1 MTRDELLAL
10 MDHFSASVLHRMEY
24 EEGDTRI
31 VLEKAPIAPV
41 APLTAVAPAAVPAMA
56 PAPTAPAEQPCL
68 PAFLVGAE
76 QIKAEGSVIKAPLV
90 GTFYAAPSPEVA
102 PFVKAGDTV
111 KKNDTVCI
119 LEAMK
124 MMSEVPAPCDCV
136 IEEVLSASG
145 ELVGFGQPLFRI
157 REL

>member
-10 MDHFSASVLHRMEY
+10 MDHFSASVLYRMEY
-24 EEGDTRI
+24 EEGDTRL
-31 VLEKAPIAPV
+31 VLEKAPPAPAV
-41 APLTAVAPAAVPAMA
+41 PLMAAAPAAVPAAAVA
-56 PAPTAPAEQPCL
+56 PAAPALESDAPQ
-68 PAFLVGAE
+68 
-76 QIKAEGSVIKAPLV
+76 AEGSAIKAPLV
-90 GTFYAAPSPEVA
+90 GTFYAAPSPEDA

-119 LEAMK
+119 IEAMK

>member
-10 MDHFSASVLHRMEY
+10 MDHFSASALHRMEF
-24 EEGDTRI
+24 EEGNLRL
-31 VLEKAPIAPV
+31 VLEKAPPSPAVPIA
-41 APLTAVAPAAVPAMA
+41 AVPAAVPAAAAAAEA
-56 PAPTAPAEQPCL
+56 PQ
-68 PAFLVGAE
+68 
-76 QIKAEGSVIKAPLV
+76 AEGSVIKAPLV
-90 GTFYAAPSPEVA
+90 GTFYAAPAPEA
-102 PFVKAGDTV
+102 PAFVKAGDKV

-119 LEAMK
+119 IEAMK

-145 ELVGFGQPLFRI
+145 DLVGYDQPLFRI

>member
-31 VLEKAPIAPV
+31 VLEKAPPAPV

-56 PAPTAPAEQPCL
+56 APAPTAPAATTEAPQ
-68 PAFLVGAE
+68 
-76 QIKAEGSVIKAPLV
+76 AEGSVIKAPLV
-90 GTFYAAPSPEVA
+90 GTFYAAPSPEAA

>member
-31 VLEKAPIAPV
+31 VLEKAPPAPV

-56 PAPTAPAEQPCL
+56 APAPTAPAATTEAPQ
-68 PAFLVGAE
+68 
-76 QIKAEGSVIKAPLV
+76 AEGSVIKAPLV
-90 GTFYAAPSPEVA
+90 GTFYAAPSPEAA

-136 IEEVLSASG
+136 IVEVLSASG

>member
-56 PAPTAPAEQPCL
+56 PAPTAPA
-68 PAFLVGAE
+68 ATAE
-76 QIKAEGSVIKAPLV
+76 APQAEGSVIKAPLV
-90 GTFYAAPSPEVA
+90 GTFYAAASPEA
-102 PFVKAGDTV
+102 EAFVKAGDKV

-119 LEAMK
+119 IEAMK

-136 IEEVLSASG
+136 IEEVLVSNG
-145 ELVGFGQPLFRI
+145 DLIGYDQPLFRI

>member
-1 MTRDELLAL
+1 M
-10 MDHFSASVLHRMEY
+10 
-24 EEGDTRI
+24 
-31 VLEKAPIAPV
+31 
-41 APLTAVAPAAVPAMA
+41 
-56 PAPTAPAEQPCL
+56 
-68 PAFLVGAE
+68 
-76 QIKAEGSVIKAPLV
+76 
-90 GTFYAAPSPEVA
+90 
-102 PFVKAGDTV
+102 

-136 IEEVLSASG
+136 IEEVLSTSG

>member
-10 MDHFSASVLHRMEY
+10 MDHFSASALHRMEF
-24 EEGDTRI
+24 EEGNLRL
-31 VLEKAPIAPV
+31 VLEKAPPSPAVPIA
-41 APLTAVAPAAVPAMA
+41 AVPAAVPAA
-56 PAPTAPAEQPCL
+56 AAPAEAPQ
-68 PAFLVGAE
+68 
-76 QIKAEGSVIKAPLV
+76 AEGSVIKAPLV
-90 GTFYAAPSPEVA
+90 GTFYAAPAPEA
-102 PFVKAGDTV
+102 PAFVKAGDMV

-119 LEAMK
+119 IEAMK

-145 ELVGFGQPLFRI
+145 DLVGYDQPLFRI

>member
-10 MDHFSASVLHRMEY
+10 MDRFSASALHRMEF
-24 EEGDTRI
+24 EEGNLRL
-31 VLEKAPIAPV
+31 VLEKAPPSPAVPIA
-41 APLTAVAPAAVPAMA
+41 AVPAAVPAA
-56 PAPTAPAEQPCL
+56 AAPAEAPQ
-68 PAFLVGAE
+68 
-76 QIKAEGSVIKAPLV
+76 AEGSVIKAPLV
-90 GTFYAAPSPEVA
+90 GTFYAAPAPEA
-102 PFVKAGDTV
+102 PAFVKAGDKV

-119 LEAMK
+119 IEAMK

-145 ELVGFGQPLFRI
+145 DLVGYDQPLFRI

>member
-56 PAPTAPAEQPCL
+56 APAPAAPTATAEAPQ
-68 PAFLVGAE
+68 
-76 QIKAEGSVIKAPLV
+76 AEGSVIKAPLV
-90 GTFYAAPSPEVA
+90 GTFYTAAGPDAA
-102 PFVKAGDTV
+102 PFVQAGDKV
-111 KKNDTVCI
+111 QKGQTVCI

-124 MMSEVPAPCDCV
+124 AMSEIPAPMDCV
-136 IEEVLSASG
+136 IEEVLLDNGSLAA
-145 ELVGFGQPLFRI
+145 FDAPLFRV
-157 REL
+157 RRL

>member
-31 VLEKAPIAPV
+31 VLEKAPPAPV

-56 PAPTAPAEQPCL
+56 PAPTTPAATTEAPQ
-68 PAFLVGAE
+68 
-76 QIKAEGSVIKAPLV
+76 AEGSVIKAPLV
-90 GTFYAAPSPEVA
+90 GTFYAAPSPEAA

-136 IEEVLSASG
+136 IEEVLAANG
-145 ELVGFGQPLFRI
+145 DLVGYGQPLFRI

>member
-10 MDHFSASVLHRMEY
+10 MDHFSASALHRMEF
-24 EEGDTRI
+24 EEGNLRL
-31 VLEKAPIAPV
+31 VLEKAPPAP
-41 APLTAVAPAAVPAMA
+41 AVPMAAVPAAVPAPA
-56 PAPTAPAEQPCL
+56 PAPAAAAEAPQ
-68 PAFLVGAE
+68 
-76 QIKAEGSVIKAPLV
+76 AEGSVIKAPLV
-90 GTFYAAPSPEVA
+90 GTFYAAPAPEA
-102 PFVKAGDTV
+102 PAFVKAGDKV

-119 LEAMK
+119 IEAMK

-145 ELVGFGQPLFRI
+145 DLVGYDQPLFRI

>member
-10 MDHFSASVLHRMEY
+10 MDHFSASALHRMEF
-24 EEGDTRI
+24 EEGNLRL
-31 VLEKAPIAPV
+31 VLEKAPPSPAVPIA
-41 APLTAVAPAAVPAMA
+41 AVPAAVPAA
-56 PAPTAPAEQPCL
+56 AAPAEAPQ
-68 PAFLVGAE
+68 
-76 QIKAEGSVIKAPLV
+76 AEGSVIKAPLV
-90 GTFYAAPSPEVA
+90 GTFYAAPAPEA
-102 PFVKAGDTV
+102 PAFVKAGDKV

-119 LEAMK
+119 IEAMK

-145 ELVGFGQPLFRI
+145 DLVGYDQPLFRI

>member
-31 VLEKAPIAPV
+31 VLEKAPPAPV

-56 PAPTAPAEQPCL
+56 APAPTAPAATTEAPQ
-68 PAFLVGAE
+68 
-76 QIKAEGSVIKAPLV
+76 AEGSVIKAPLV
-90 GTFYAAPSPEVA
+90 GTFYAAPSPEAA
-102 PFVKAGDTV
+102 PFVKTGDTV

-136 IEEVLSASG
+136 IEEVLFASG

>member
-24 EEGDTRI
+24 EEGDTLI
-31 VLEKAPIAPV
+31 VLEKAPPAPV
-41 APLTAVAPAAVPAMA
+41 AHLTAVAPAAVPAMA
-56 PAPTAPAEQPCL
+56 APAPTAPAATTEAPQ
-68 PAFLVGAE
+68 
-76 QIKAEGSVIKAPLV
+76 AEGSVIKAPLV
-90 GTFYAAPSPEVA
+90 GTFYAAPSPEAA

>member
-10 MDHFSASVLHRMEY
+10 MDHFSASALHRMEF
-24 EEGDTRI
+24 EEGNLRL
-31 VLEKAPIAPV
+31 VLEKAPPSPAVPIA
-41 APLTAVAPAAVPAMA
+41 AVPAAVPAA
-56 PAPTAPAEQPCL
+56 AAPAEAPQ
-68 PAFLVGAE
+68 
-76 QIKAEGSVIKAPLV
+76 AEGSVIKAPLV
-90 GTFYAAPSPEVA
+90 GTFYAAPAPEA
-102 PFVKAGDTV
+102 PAFVKAGDKV

-119 LEAMK
+119 IEAMK

-136 IEEVLSASG
+136 IEEVLPASG

>member
-10 MDHFSASVLHRMEY
+10 MDHFSASALHRMEL
-24 EEGDTRI
+24 EEGNLRL
-31 VLEKAPIAPV
+31 VLEKAPPAPTV
-41 APLTAVAPAAVPAMA
+41 PLAAAPAAVPAAVPAPAA
-56 PAPTAPAEQPCL
+56 PAPEAAAPQ
-68 PAFLVGAE
+68 
-76 QIKAEGSVIKAPLV
+76 AEGSAIKAPLV
-90 GTFYAAPSPEVA
+90 GTFYAAPAPEAA

-119 LEAMK
+119 IEAMK

>member
-10 MDHFSASVLHRMEY
+10 MDHFSASALHRREF
-24 EEGDTRI
+24 EEGNLRL
-31 VLEKAPIAPV
+31 VLEKAPPS
-41 APLTAVAPAAVPAMA
+41 PAVPIAAVPAAAAEA
-56 PAPTAPAEQPCL
+56 PQ
-68 PAFLVGAE
+68 
-76 QIKAEGSVIKAPLV
+76 AEGSVIKAPLV
-90 GTFYAAPSPEVA
+90 GTFYAAPAPEA
-102 PFVKAGDTV
+102 PAFVKAGDKV

-119 LEAMK
+119 IEAMK

-145 ELVGFGQPLFRI
+145 DLVGYDQPLFRI

>member
-31 VLEKAPIAPV
+31 VLEKAPPAPV

-56 PAPTAPAEQPCL
+56 APAPTAPAATTEAPQ
-68 PAFLVGAE
+68 
-76 QIKAEGSVIKAPLV
+76 AEGSVIKAPLV
-90 GTFYAAPSPEVA
+90 GTFYAAPSPEAA
-102 PFVKAGDTV
+102 PFVKAGDPV

>member
-56 PAPTAPAEQPCL
+56 PTPAAPSAPAAPAEVPQ
-68 PAFLVGAE
+68 AE
-76 QIKAEGSVIKAPLV
+76 DSVIKAPLV
-90 GTFYAAPSPEVA
+90 GTFYAAPSPEAA
-102 PFVKAGDTV
+102 PFVKVGDTV

-119 LEAMK
+119 LEATK

>member
-10 MDHFSASVLHRMEY
+10 MDRFSASALHRMEF
-24 EEGDTRI
+24 EEGNLRL
-31 VLEKAPIAPV
+31 VLEKAPPSPAVPIA
-41 APLTAVAPAAVPAMA
+41 AVPAAVPAA
-56 PAPTAPAEQPCL
+56 AAPAEAPQ
-68 PAFLVGAE
+68 
-76 QIKAEGSVIKAPLV
+76 AEGSVIKAPLV

-136 IEEVLSASG
+136 IEEVLPASG

>member
-10 MDHFSASVLHRMEY
+10 MDRFSASALHRMEF
-24 EEGDTRI
+24 EEGNLRL
-31 VLEKAPIAPV
+31 VLEKAPPSPAVPIA
-41 APLTAVAPAAVPAMA
+41 AVPAAVPAA
-56 PAPTAPAEQPCL
+56 AAPAEAPQ
-68 PAFLVGAE
+68 
-76 QIKAEGSVIKAPLV
+76 AEGSVIKAPLV
-90 GTFYAAPSPEVA
+90 GTFYAAPAPEA
-102 PFVKAGDTV
+102 PAFVKAGDMV

-119 LEAMK
+119 IEAMK

-145 ELVGFGQPLFRI
+145 DLVGYDQPLFRI

>member
-31 VLEKAPIAPV
+31 VLEKAPTAPV

-56 PAPTAPAEQPCL
+56 APAPAAPA
-68 PAFLVGAE
+68 ATAE
-76 QIKAEGSVIKAPLV
+76 APQAEGSIIKAPLV
-90 GTFYAAPSPEVA
+90 GTFYAAPSPEAA
-102 PFVKAGDTV
+102 PFVKVGDTV